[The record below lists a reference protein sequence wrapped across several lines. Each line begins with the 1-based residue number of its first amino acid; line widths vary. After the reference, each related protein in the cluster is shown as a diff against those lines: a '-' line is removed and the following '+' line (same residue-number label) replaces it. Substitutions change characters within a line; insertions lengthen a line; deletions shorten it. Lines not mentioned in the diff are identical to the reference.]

1 MSQGTAGFGGGGGGM
16 AGMSSSIQSTG
27 GGLGE
32 MGSYDGLPP
41 SICTLFNLQ
50 FRINELVNGRS

>member
-1 MSQGTAGFGGGGGGM
+1 MEMSQGTAGFGGGGGI
-16 AGMSSSIQSTG
+16 AGMSSSIQSTTG

-41 SICTLFNLQ
+41 SIIYIPDVLLYLTCNL
-50 FRINELVNGRS
+50 G

>member
-1 MSQGTAGFGGGGGGM
+1 MSQGTAGFGGGGAGGGM

-41 SICTLFNLQ
+41 SIYIFYLTCNL
-50 FRINELVNGRS
+50 G